1 MSHPARSVFVGDST
15 TDGDRDRSDPAS
27 LGEGYGRLPADAL
40 AGRPGAP
47 DGVCVL
53 DAGVCVLDAGV
64 SGDRALDLAA
74 RWHEDALAAGARLE
88 AYAS

>member
-1 MSHPARSVFVGDST
+1 MSHPARSVFVGDSI

-27 LGEGYGRLPADAL
+27 LGEGYVRLPAEAL

-47 DGVCVL
+47 D
-53 DAGVCVLDAGV
+53 GVCVLDAGV

-74 RWHEDALAAGARLE
+74 RWNEDALAAGARLE
-88 AYAS
+88 ACAS